1 MERYYSSYND
11 RTSQYIQLK
20 DRENI
25 MLRELVFDGYGVLIQ
40 EEEKVPEMD
49 GLVIFAQQNECS
61 YCH

>member
-1 MERYYSSYND
+1 MERHYSSYSD
-11 RTSQYIQLK
+11 RTSQCIQLK

-49 GLVIFAQQNECS
+49 GLVIVAQQNECS
-61 YCH
+61 

>member
-1 MERYYSSYND
+1 
-11 RTSQYIQLK
+11 
-20 DRENI
+20 

-61 YCH
+61 